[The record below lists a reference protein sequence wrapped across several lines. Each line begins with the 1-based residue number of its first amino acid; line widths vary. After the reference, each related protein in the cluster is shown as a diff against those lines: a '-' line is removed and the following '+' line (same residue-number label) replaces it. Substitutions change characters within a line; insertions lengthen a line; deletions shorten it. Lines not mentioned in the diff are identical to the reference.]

1 MIRYLRI
8 VFFIVFS
15 FSWFLSS
22 TNLRAQN
29 ISGVVNTYI
38 NVTNVGIN
46 SVTVSNASNY
56 AVGDEVL
63 LIQMKGATIT
73 TGNVPTFGTVT
84 ALNNAGNFEFATILS
99 KVANTL
105 TFM

>member
-29 ISGVVNTYI
+29 ISGVVNAYI

-73 TGNVPTFGTVT
+73 TGNVPTFMVIVKRKWVCIPLFYPT
-84 ALNNAGNFEFATILS
+84 ARVLALI
-99 KVANTL
+99 
-105 TFM
+105 